1 MKIKYSKSRI
11 HFQDL
16 IISLFLFEISRLTG
30 IIKFA
35 SLTFKSFIRNTT
47 LACIRHDA
55 DDVHKM
61 LFVYNFTKI
70 YFKEGIEVKREE
82 RILDETNLIECIQYE
97 MNVNIENDLKPRN
110 LPL

>member
-1 MKIKYSKSRI
+1 
-11 HFQDL
+11 
-16 IISLFLFEISRLTG
+16 
-30 IIKFA
+30 
-35 SLTFKSFIRNTT
+35 
-47 LACIRHDA
+47 
-55 DDVHKM
+55 M

-70 YFKEGIEVKREE
+70 HFKEGIEVKREE